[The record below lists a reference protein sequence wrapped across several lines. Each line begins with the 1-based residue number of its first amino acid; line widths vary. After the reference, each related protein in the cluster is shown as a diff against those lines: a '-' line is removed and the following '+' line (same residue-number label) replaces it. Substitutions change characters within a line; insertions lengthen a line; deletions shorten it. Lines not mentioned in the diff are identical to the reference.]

1 MPEEQLGLSHNLF
14 SHLNIELS
22 TREHSEVFGKR
33 VAFESLLTDLE
44 RPLGAVADGVGAPD
58 VGV

>member
-22 TREHSEVFGKR
+22 AREHSEILGKR